1 MDKKKYNSYS
11 HVRKRFLGFNYFCKK
26 MPNFIVADFVDQ
38 GDLLRIVDDI
48 NDIINRNGKFV
59 PE

>member
-1 MDKKKYNSYS
+1 
-11 HVRKRFLGFNYFCKK
+11 

>member
-1 MDKKKYNSYS
+1 
-11 HVRKRFLGFNYFCKK
+11 

-38 GDLLRIVDDI
+38 GDLARIVDDI

-59 PE
+59 PD